1 MGSRRAVFLVGF
13 MGSGKTE
20 VGSRIATRLGV
31 PFVDLDERIAAAAG
45 KPVPAIFAEHGEA
58 RFRALESRVL
68 RELEPMLPQ
77 GVVVATGGG
86 ACVDPYNRAWMRS
99 HGATVWLDASLAAL
113 ESRVARDGSRPLYG
127 DGPAVALLF
136 VARRAAY
143 TEAEHR
149 VDTSALDAE
158 QAADAVIAALAG
170 ASAGREPAS

>member
-1 MGSRRAVFLVGF
+1 MRGRRAVFLVGF

-20 VGSRIATRLGV
+20 VGSRIAARLGV

-45 KPVPAIFAEHGEA
+45 KPVPAIFAEYGEA
-58 RFRALESRVL
+58 RFRALESQTL
-68 RELEPMLPQ
+68 RELEPILPQ

-86 ACVDPYNRAWMRS
+86 TCADPHNRTWMRT

-113 ESRVARDGSRPLYG
+113 EARVARDGSRPLYG
-127 DGPAVALLF
+127 DRAAVALLF

-149 VDTSALDAE
+149 VDTGDLTVE
-158 QAADAVIAALAG
+158 QAAEAVVAALMA
-170 ASAGREPAS
+170 ARAGREPES